1 MPTKSGVRG
10 TDALTVVY
18 LKGVTNGKDVARE
31 LIAALEEYIVL
42 LGKELDEVIP
52 MAAVHGWKSSR
63 YEEGKVARRK
73 IQRLKI
79 TNNHLEK
86 GGVR

>member
-1 MPTKSGVRG
+1 M
-10 TDALTVVY
+10 TDKVEKLT
-18 LKGVTNGKDVARE
+18 E
-31 LIAALEEYIVL
+31 LVQALEEYITL

-86 GGVR
+86 G

>member
-1 MPTKSGVRG
+1 MDKV
-10 TDALTVVY
+10 DKLT
-18 LKGVTNGKDVARE
+18 E
-31 LIAALEEYIVL
+31 LVQALEEYIVL

-86 GGVR
+86 EGVWRRSI